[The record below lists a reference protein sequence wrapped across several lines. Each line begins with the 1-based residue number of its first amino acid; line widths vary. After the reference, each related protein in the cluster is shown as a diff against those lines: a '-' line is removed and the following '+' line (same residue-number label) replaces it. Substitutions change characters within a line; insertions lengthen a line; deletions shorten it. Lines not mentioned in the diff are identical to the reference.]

1 MGPETKRRIRGS
13 ALRRRALKRVPRS
26 PAAGA
31 IVTSSRSAEVA
42 GRDGSSRSAGRGR
55 TAVSRTIDRVDGV
68 WRGPGNADVN
78 RLVPPL
84 ELEAGFSE
92 AIRNAPAG
100 SRSDMGDDQPAVD
113 GHFIDVEI

>member
-1 MGPETKRRIRGS
+1 
-13 ALRRRALKRVPRS
+13 
-26 PAAGA
+26 
-31 IVTSSRSAEVA
+31 
-42 GRDGSSRSAGRGR
+42 
-55 TAVSRTIDRVDGV
+55 
-68 WRGPGNADVN
+68 VN